1 VGVLSQVEPEPEFDK
16 LEMLTLDCTD
26 ESSVN
31 VQIAE
36 GFLRRGKELTDVK
49 LLVDETKMKNIGGW
63 DSVAKFRANVY
74 IKPM

>member
-1 VGVLSQVEPEPEFDK
+1 MGKLSQVEPEPGFDK
-16 LEMLTLDCTD
+16 LKMLTLDCTD

-36 GFLRRGKELTDVK
+36 GFLSRGKELIDVK
-49 LLVDETKMKNIGGW
+49 LLVDGTKMKGIGGW
-63 DSVAKFRANVY
+63 DSVAKSRANVY